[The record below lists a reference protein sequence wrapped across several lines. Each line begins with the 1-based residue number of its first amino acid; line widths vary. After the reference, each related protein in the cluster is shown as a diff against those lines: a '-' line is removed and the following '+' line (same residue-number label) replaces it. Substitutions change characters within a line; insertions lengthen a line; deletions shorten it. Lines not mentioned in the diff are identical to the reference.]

1 MPSSFRVHFTKRE
14 LIFLVVAAL
23 AIVAAVYLYSRSGES
38 APKAEEAAA
47 QKAAED
53 VAKAENPF
61 SAENPLVNVETNP
74 FGKVKKVLNPFE
86 QE

>member
-1 MPSSFRVHFTKRE
+1 M
-14 LIFLVVAAL
+14 I
-23 AIVAAVYLYSRSGES
+23 IAAVAIGVAVLLYFRSLPS
-38 APKAEEAAA
+38 APKVEEAAA

-61 SAENPLVNVETNP
+61 SADNPLVNVETNP

-86 QE
+86 Q

>member
-1 MPSSFRVHFTKRE
+1 MLSSFRVHLTKRE
-14 LIFLVVAAL
+14 LTFLVVAVL
-23 AIVAAVYLYSRSGES
+23 AIVAAGYLYWRSAES
-38 APKAEEAAA
+38 APKAEETAA

-61 SAENPLVNVETNP
+61 SAQNPLVNVETNP